1 MKYVLLTLFSLLIIL
16 PCARANETVTLQ
28 LKWQHAFQFAGY
40 YAAKEKGY
48 YDQVGLNV
56 EIKAASAGTD
66 AMLEVVSGR
75 AEYGSGTSSLLL
87 ARKAGKPVV
96 VLAVILQHSPYV
108 LIALEKKSLQSI
120 HDLNDKRIMIEPL
133 SEELLAYLK
142 REGIALD
149 SLKLINHSF
158 NISGLTEGKADA
170 ISSYLTNEPFA
181 LDQAGIKYQIYT
193 PRSAGIDFYGDNL
206 FTSEREIEQHPERV
220 KAFRAASLRGWE
232 YAMAHPDEIIQLILR
247 KYSKYK
253 TQAQLE
259 YEVAQMTALM
269 RTDLIAVGYMNP
281 GRWRHIADT
290 YAEIGMLPNGFS
302 LDGFLYEANPKA
314 DLSWIYSLLGIALSL
329 LVLVGAIALYI
340 HYLNGRLA
348 KSLAEGLLTEQR
360 LKVFSTAI
368 EQSPTPVLITGPD
381 RLIQYVNP
389 KFSEETGYSS
399 AEVLGRTPTF
409 LRSEETDDS
418 AYKDMWSHLC
428 HGQRW
433 VGELVT
439 KRKSGELN
447 WEEAHVGPVKDSS
460 GAITHFVVVLLDIN
474 ERKQIHQ
481 RLAHSA
487 HYDMLTQLPNRI
499 LLFERISQA
508 LARAKRNYSRLAL
521 LFIDLDKFK
530 PINDLHGHAIGDLL
544 LEEAAKR
551 MLGCLRDS
559 DSVGRIGGD
568 EFMVLLPEV
577 ANESDAS
584 AVAEKILAAI
594 NQPFLLGGKTL
605 VISSCIGIAL
615 FPEHGVEVAELAK
628 NADAAMYQAK
638 SLGGNRVSLFA
649 PKSNLS

>member
-1 MKYVLLTLFSLLIIL
+1 MKYVLLALFSLLVIL
-16 PCARANETVTLQ
+16 PCARANEAVTLQ

-48 YDQVGLNV
+48 YDQAGLNV
-56 EIKAASAGTD
+56 EIKVASAGTD

-75 AEYGSGTSSLLL
+75 AEYGTGTSSLLL

-96 VLAVILQHSPYV
+96 VLAVVLQHSPYV

-170 ISSYLTNEPFA
+170 ISSYLTNEPFV

-232 YAMAHPDEIIQLILR
+232 YAMAHPDEIIQLIIR

-253 TQAQLE
+253 TQAELE
-259 YEVAQMTALM
+259 YEAVQMMALM
-269 RTDLIAVGYMNP
+269 RTDLIAIGYMNP

-314 DLSWIYSLLGIALSL
+314 DFSWIYSLFGIALSL

-399 AEVLGRTPTF
+399 AEALGRTPTF

-460 GAITHFVVVLLDIN
+460 GAITHFVAVLLDIN
-474 ERKQIHQ
+474 ERKQIYQ

-508 LARAKRNYSRLAL
+508 LSRAKRNQSRLAL

-551 MLGCLRDS
+551 MLGSLRDS

-568 EFMVLLPEV
+568 EFMVLLPEISS
-577 ANESDAS
+577 ESDAS
-584 AVAEKILAAI
+584 AVAEKIRAAI
-594 NQPFLLGGKTL
+594 NQPFLLSGKTL

-638 SLGGNRVSLFA
+638 FLGGNRVNLF
-649 PKSNLS
+649 

>member
-1 MKYVLLTLFSLLIIL
+1 MKYMLLALFSLFIIL
-16 PCARANETVTLQ
+16 PCARANDAVTLQ
-28 LKWQHAFQFAGY
+28 LKWEHAFQFAGY

-48 YDQVGLNV
+48 YEQAGLNV
-56 EIKAASAGTD
+56 EIKAAMPGVD
-66 AMLEVVSGR
+66 PMLEVLSGR
-75 AEYGSGTSSLLL
+75 ADFGTGTSSLLL
-87 ARKAGKPVV
+87 ARKVGKPVV
-96 VLAVILQHSPYV
+96 VLGVIFQHSPYA
-108 LIALEKKSLQSI
+108 LIALEKKPLQSI
-120 HDLNDKRIMIEPL
+120 HDLTDKRIMIEPL
-133 SEELLAYLK
+133 AEELLAYLK

-149 SLKLINHSF
+149 SLKLLAHNF
-158 NISGLTEGKADA
+158 KTDALMGGGVDA
-170 ISSYLTNEPFA
+170 ISAYLTNEPFI
-181 LDQAGIKYQIYT
+181 LDQAGVKYQIYT
-193 PRSAGIDFYGDNL
+193 PRSVGIDFYGDNL
-206 FTSEREIEQHPERV
+206 FTSEQQIKQNPERV

-232 YAMAHPDEIIQLILR
+232 YAMAHPDEIIELILR
-247 KYSKYK
+247 KYSKNK
-253 TQAQLE
+253 THAQLE
-259 YEVAQMTALM
+259 FEAAQMTALM

-281 GRWRHIADT
+281 GRWRHIADI

-314 DLSWIYSLLGIALSL
+314 DLSWIYSLLGVALSL

-381 RLIQYVNP
+381 RVIQYVNP
-389 KFSEETGYSS
+389 KFSEEMGYSA
-399 AEVLGRTPTF
+399 AEALGRTPTF
-409 LRSEETDDS
+409 LRSEEMDDS

-428 HGQRW
+428 LGQRW

-460 GAITHFVVVLLDIN
+460 GAITHFVAVLLDIN
-474 ERKQIHQ
+474 ERKQINQ
-481 RLAHSA
+481 QLAHSA

-499 LLFERISQA
+499 LLFELISQA
-508 LARAKRNYSRLAL
+508 LSRAKRNQSCLAL

-568 EFMVLLPEV
+568 EFMVLLPEISS
-577 ANESDAS
+577 ESDAS
-584 AVAEKILAAI
+584 AVAEKIRAAI
-594 NQPFLLGGKTL
+594 NQPFLLSSKTL
-605 VISSCIGIAL
+605 AISSCIGIAL
-615 FPEHGVEVAELAK
+615 FPEHGADVAELAK

-638 SLGGNRVSLFA
+638 SLGGNRVSLFTL
-649 PKSNLS
+649 PSDFS